1 MHFSI
6 CVSYIE
12 LSSVCPEVAWP
23 VPAGVILQLILA
35 FSLMSL
41 LLLQVGFSLLTTDS
55 YSVLMQISKVFL
67 GVKFGLLALSCS
79 GQLGFPWTLC
89 NRAELVLSCMH
100 SPLECCKPG
109 MISRQKVWHGRACPL
124 FSLFSWS
131 VFLLKWKTLASC
143 ISSGFWLVYYE
154 SICDSGSYFYMDGGR
169 SSSFFLFCFVFVL
182 KIPYL

>member
-124 FSLFSWS
+124 FPLLLICLLTEMENTC
-131 VFLLKWKTLASC
+131 FLHFIWLLAC
-143 ISSGFWLVYYE
+143 LLWEYLWFW
-154 SICDSGSYFYMDGGR
+154 II
-169 SSSFFLFCFVFVL
+169 FLHGWRQKF
-182 KIPYL
+182 